1 MADEFNRRSDPG
13 YPKTGDRRRR
23 RKSNYVGKNPPTMI
37 SEKKDERKY
46 AETGPRKKDNS
57 RKRKI
62 LQSRLDERKLELNR
76 RNNMLI
82 RAKKNTQKIVK
93 PPASMMMDTT
103 TSAYGDAGRG
113 RPVPEFSHGGEA
125 KVRGMGA
132 AIKGGKF
139 EGVF

>member
-1 MADEFNRRSDPG
+1 MEDELNRRSDPR
-13 YPKTGDRRRR
+13 YKTERRRR

-37 SEKKDERKY
+37 LEKKDERRF
-46 AETGPRKKDNS
+46 GPKGPSKKIPNL
-57 RKRKI
+57 RKRRVLESK
-62 LQSRLDERKLELNR
+62 LDERRLELNR
-76 RNNMLI
+76 R
-82 RAKKNTQKIVK
+82 KIVK